1 MLYGALWTSL
11 SHVSM
16 AGAANEDPVPAMGDG
31 VACGVSRLLRTDA
44 DAVPLLPLGID
55 AVAPYECVIAPEWV
69 TGALVLVVV
78 DDVVVVE
85 PVAGMAVGCSEAPAA
100 EAVATTAK
108 APSRANPTALPC
120 RLATFRR
127 RNLVMTGWK
136 MAIFGDSFISVRGRD
151 VSC

>member
-1 MLYGALWTSL
+1 
-11 SHVSM
+11 M
-16 AGAANEDPVPAMGDG
+16 AGAAKDDPVPAMGDG

-44 DAVPLLPLGID
+44 DWLPLLPLGID
-55 AVAPYECVIAPEWV
+55 AVAPYEWVTAPGWV

-85 PVAGMAVGCSEAPAA
+85 PVPGMAVGCSDAPAA

-108 APSRANPTALPC
+108 APTRAKPAALQY

-136 MAIFGDSFISVRGRD
+136 MAIFVDSFISVRGRD
-151 VSC
+151 VSG

>member
-1 MLYGALWTSL
+1 M
-11 SHVSM
+11 SHDSI
-16 AGAANEDPVPAMGDG
+16 AGAAKDDPVPAMGDG

-44 DAVPLLPLGID
+44 DSLPLLPLGID
-55 AVAPYECVIAPEWV
+55 VVAPYECVIASEWT

-85 PVAGMAVGCSEAPAA
+85 LVPGIAVGCSDAPAA

-108 APSRANPTALPC
+108 AHTRAKPTALPC
-120 RLATFRR
+120 RLAMFSR
-127 RNLVMTGWK
+127 RNLVMTGSK
-136 MAIFGDSFISVRGRD
+136 MAMFGASFISVGGRD